1 MVISYLQKCI
11 LSIISQ
17 CSENFYNSF
26 KDIFLFGKF
35 PNKRRILAKKT
46 SPIGLVS
53 VFIMIKGIEL
63 TLIAPV
69 FFGHFFDGLIF
80 LTTGLDQAVNFNQ

>member
-26 KDIFLFGKF
+26 KDILLLGKF
-35 PNKRRILAKKT
+35 PNKRRILHKKT
-46 SPIGLVS
+46 SRIGLVS
-53 VFIMIKGIEL
+53 VFFMIKGIEL
-63 TLIAPV
+63 AFITPV

-80 LTTGLDQAVNFNQ
+80 LAAGLDQAVNFS